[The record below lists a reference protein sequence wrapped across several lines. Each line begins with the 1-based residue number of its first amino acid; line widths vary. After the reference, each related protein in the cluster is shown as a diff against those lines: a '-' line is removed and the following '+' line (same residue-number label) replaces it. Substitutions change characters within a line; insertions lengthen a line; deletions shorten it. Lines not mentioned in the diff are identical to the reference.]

1 MDNSAIGRER
11 RGRKGKGGELG
22 RWEGKGGDWGDGR
35 EGGGMGRGGGEQREL
50 VPRVQP
56 INDRIDSRDL
66 SMEKYFLKNG
76 KTSTQDCVLQLLHA

>member
-1 MDNSAIGRER
+1 MVEKGEGERER
-11 RGRKGKGGELG
+11 RGGLG
-22 RWEGKGGDWGDGR
+22 RWEERGGGGGDGR
-35 EGGGMGRGGGEQREL
+35 EWGGRGGGEQREL

-76 KTSTQDCVLQLLHA
+76 KTSTQDCVLQLLYAQ